1 MLSLNPQLLIVSLDI
16 IKLLKKAALISTI
29 LLISLF
35 ILNGCTLENKNDK
48 QINSGIYGIIT
59 IGPITPVE
67 KVGEIN
73 YKPYKT
79 NMIVKSENGLNQIT
93 EFSSG
98 DDGSFKVYLKPGSYV
113 IESQKTSSP
122 FPILKP
128 IKVEVIDNQFTEI
141 NISFDCH
148 SASQVYQ
155 VFCSTFVPPKT
166 IISIIS

>member
-1 MLSLNPQLLIVSLDI
+1 MFKKLFFIFLFFIFLFLTIIPLSSCINNKPIE
-16 IKLLKKAALISTI
+16 I
-29 LLISLF
+29 L
-35 ILNGCTLENKNDK
+35 
-48 QINSGIYGIIT
+48 NSGIEGIIT
-59 IGPITPVE
+59 IGPITPVQ

-79 NMIVKSENGLNQIT
+79 TVIVKSENGLNQIT

-128 IKVEVIDNQFTEI
+128 VNVEVKENQFSKV
-141 NISFDCH
+141 NISFD
-148 SASQVYQ
+148 
-155 VFCSTFVPPKT
+155 TG
-166 IISIIS
+166 IR